1 MTEKKIITDFQKM
14 TEIDV
19 SKRIQQKE
27 SSIIYRGPMLT
38 NL

>member
-19 SKRIQQKE
+19 SKRIQQK
-27 SSIIYRGPMLT
+27 GKF
-38 NL
+38 N